1 MLDASIAPTRG
12 HMVDLAD
19 YFALANDSDPIGGS
33 VLGKTVVRDNR
44 KYGHYHQNGL
54 AHHALLRNI
63 FQ

>member
-1 MLDASIAPTRG
+1 
-12 HMVDLAD
+12 MVDLAD